1 LFLANTS
8 CHSNVDRM
16 CYFYHM
22 NKLLSLLLI
31 GFITTI
37 ISCKGKKTESV
48 SNNSLIDVVSII
60 KAQIKHVDTS
70 LFSIIKLEWA
80 DTTHTDTTYIKREDF
95 EAVAKDFLQL
105 PELSNP
111 KIAKDYKQESRYDSL
126 TRKVIISYF
135 PKEDKNE
142 IRKIELMASVDEIG
156 KDGNNKV
163 TNILDPL
170 FKKCIG
176 MRIGILVLFLF
187 HNFPDSQKK
196 QLLQRL
202 SGTMT
207 VFNDTRTI
215 SAYSTGHT
223 HPAGYI

>member
-163 TNILDPL
+163 TNILVEKGKTDRNGSL
-170 FKKCIG
+170 IQK
-176 MRIGILVLFLF
+176 MYWNADR
-187 HNFPDSQKK
+187 NFSIISFSQLPGQPEKTTTTKVIWNDDSFQ
-196 QLLQRL
+196 
-202 SGTMT
+202 
-207 VFNDTRTI
+207 
-215 SAYSTGHT
+215 
-223 HPAGYI
+223 